1 MKKTIY
7 TLFAIIGFA
16 NFTMAQLPS
25 YVPTDSLKGWW
36 SFNGNANDASGKGN
50 NGTVLGGTT
59 LTSDRFN
66 NLNSA
71 YTVDGIN
78 CPNAKGISLPAL
90 IDNSNSYSISI
101 WFKTVDSTKSDQNI
115 LNSYPHQYIDL
126 NFNYPFFGF
135 TNKTCSW
142 IGNGTWQVSGNSI
155 YWNTF
160 SLNNWHNII
169 VIKNTSSISYFQ
181 DGVLVFTQV
190 ITSSFNVGNFTSI
203 VIGAL
208 SINGGS
214 QCYET
219 FKGKLDDVGIWN
231 RALTVAEVANLFLS
245 YNCPDTITTQ
255 PTNQVGNK
263 GSNKT
268 ISFAHSGTGNSYQWQ
283 SNAATLGWQN
293 VPNVSLYT
301 GTTTNSLTVNN
312 LSVSNHNQLFRVVTS
327 KTGCK
332 DTSNAVSLTLANIAT
347 DSLRLLRL
355 QADSSRLT
363 NDSIVYL
370 ARINKLMND
379 SAYYTS
385 RILKLSDDSVF
396 YVSRIAK
403 LTNDSVYYNGRI
415 TKLISDSNLFISR
428 INKLTNDSVYYNGRI
443 TKLISDSNI
452 FVARINK
459 LSNDSIYYLSRIN
472 KLSNDSVYY
481 TGRIIKLMND
491 SNVFVTRINKLSY
504 DSLINLGRITNLK
517 IDSINNKTTISL
529 LNADIVT
536 KGNIIIFLKLDSTN
550 KGITIRQL
558 QTDLANKHDTV
569 YIASVITSDTL
580 RIAIRTGISSA
591 SPLINS
597 LKVYPNP
604 ASTLLHIDLEK
615 PGYFIAKLSSIT
627 GQSIITPNSGTIDVS
642 SLNNGVYILTIYDS
656 NNKLISTNKVA
667 IIK

>member
-7 TLFAIIGFA
+7 TLFAMLAFA
-16 NFTMAQLPS
+16 NFTMAQVPS

-36 SFNGNANDASGKGN
+36 GFNGNANDASGNGN
-50 NGTVLGGTT
+50 NGTVNGAT
-59 LTSDRFN
+59 LTSDRFGNIN
-66 NLNSA
+66 NSYLF
-71 YTVDGIN
+71 DGISN
-78 CPNAKGISLPAL
+78 NISFSLT
-90 IDNSNSYSISI
+90 SI
-101 WFKTVDSTKSDQNI
+101 N
-115 LNSYPHQYIDL
+115 
-126 NFNYPFFGF
+126 
-135 TNKTCSW
+135 
-142 IGNGTWQVSGNSI
+142 
-155 YWNTF
+155 NTF
-160 SLNNWHNII
+160 PSSSGS
-169 VIKNTSSISYFQ
+169 TSSIWIKSLDSNGPLISMQGSGEYVFHIGTLADIVQ
-181 DGVLVFTQV
+181 SNGNYGILVRDNCCGTGNNIFGSNPVDNSWHMLTIVRLANGSLKLYKDGVLEVTSASGQNGT
-190 ITSSFNVGNFTSI
+190 ITFNPLYMAF
-203 VIGAL
+203 GADK
-208 SINGGS
+208 SWVYGAQNGCNS
-214 QCYET
+214 CNSVNQQHYN
-219 FKGKLDDVGIWN
+219 GKLDDIGIWT
-231 RALTVAEVANLFLS
+231 RALTSTEISNLYRGCLA
-245 YNCPDTITTQ
+245 DTITTQ

-283 SNAATLGWQN
+283 SNAAVLGWQN
-293 VPNVSLYT
+293 VPNITSYT
-301 GTTTNSLTVNN
+301 GATTNSLTVNN
-312 LSVSNHNQLFRVVTS
+312 LSVSNHNQLFRVVTFKS
-327 KTGCK
+327 GCK
-332 DTSNAVSLTLANIAT
+332 DTSNTVSLTLANIAT

-363 NDSIVYL
+363 NESIVYL

-385 RILKLSDDSVF
+385 RILKLSNDSVF
-396 YVSRIAK
+396 YVNRIAK

-415 TKLISDSNLFISR
+415 TKLISDSN
-428 INKLTNDSVYYNGRI
+428 V
-443 TKLISDSNI
+443 

-481 TGRIIKLMND
+481 NGRITKLISD
-491 SNVFVTRINKLSY
+491 SNVFVARINKLSY
-504 DSLINLGRITNLK
+504 DSLTNLGRITNLK

-536 KGNIIIFLKLDSTN
+536 KGNIITFLQLDSTN

-580 RIAIRTGISSA
+580 RIAIRTGILST
-591 SPLINS
+591 SPIINS

-604 ASTLLHIDLEK
+604 ASTLLYIDLEK

-627 GQSIITPNSGTIDVS
+627 GQSIITPTSGTIDVS
-642 SLNNGVYILTIYDS
+642 SLANGVYILSIYDS